1 MKTFIA
7 AFACAAAA
15 LGLGTPVHAQGQNPP
30 EVNPAHYQC
39 YRVEAPTRLVRVKL
53 RDQFGASAPVTVAT
67 PMFLCAPTDKNGMG
81 IKDEVTHLLCYQ
93 DRGVKTP
100 NKRAVIRNQFGEFRV
115 AIGAAAML
123 CVPSLKKLV

>member
-1 MKTFIA
+1 MPPPRSA
-7 AFACAAAA
+7 SAR
-15 LGLGTPVHAQGQNPP
+15 PSAQGQNPP

-53 RDQFGASAPVTVAT
+53 RDQFGASSPVTVAT